1 MAEKALQITQLYF
14 FHLNQNKFWAF
25 KQMGVAYSAL
35 NKIPGLVFARL
46 LGTGAGAGFS
56 LFPDFSTYA
65 VLLVWESQADADDF
79 KNNSSFLSRYYE
91 KCDQIRLLTL
101 TNVHSHGKWAGQN
114 PFAVGNK
121 AGFKK
126 NTVAVITRATLRWS
140 RLLSFWKAVPKASKA
155 IQKAEGVLY
164 YKGIGEWPFVQ
175 QATISLWESQEDVMQ
190 FAYRSQAHA
199 TIVKTTRKKRWYRE
213 DLFARFYLI
222 NDENLK

>member
-25 KQMGVAYSAL
+25 KQMGVGYSAL

-65 VLLVWESQADADDF
+65 VLLVWESQAYADDF
-79 KNNSSFLSRYYE
+79 RYNSSFIRRYYAQ
-91 KCDQIRLLTL
+91 CNQIRLLTL
-101 TNVHSHGKWAGQN
+101 TNVHSHGEWAGQN
-114 PFAVGNK
+114 PFEVGNK

-175 QATISLWESQEDVMQ
+175 QATVSLWESQEDVMK

-199 TIVKTTRKKRWYRE
+199 TIVKTTRKKRWYKE